1 VVEVKPMELG
11 GMPRKIG
18 RKSKRKGEWRYEC
31 PTCGMGFATGISLDE
46 HMYYLHGDGMKE
58 KNKKA
63 FEEIRSAAL
72 SACARGDINEVIRIL
87 RALGAS
93 ESELKKLSSGAPCY
107 SLVMKKLGGYKRYLG
122 L

>member
-1 VVEVKPMELG
+1 
-11 GMPRKIG
+11 MPRRSG
-18 RKSKRKGEWRYEC
+18 RKSKRKGEWKYKC

-46 HMYYLHGDGMKE
+46 HMYYLHGSGIKE

-87 RALGAS
+87 KALGVS
-93 ESELKKLSSGAPCY
+93 ESELKRLGLGGAPCY
-107 SLVMKKLGGYKRYLG
+107 SLVMKKLGRHDRYLELCG
-122 L
+122 VE